1 MAHCSRRS
9 RLSKPVVASSRQPG
23 QVARPSG
30 PSVVEAADVA
40 PVEVNASAPVK
51 VGPATPAGT
60 NTFAPIKAGIA
71 APEVVSHAE
80 PEATAETPMHPYD
93 VDLGIPPQEE
103 SSAFVRTLTSSHS

>member
-9 RLSKPVVASSRQPG
+9 RPSKPVVASSRQPG

-51 VGPATPAGT
+51 VGPATPSRNKHLRT
-60 NTFAPIKAGIA
+60 N
-71 APEVVSHAE
+71 
-80 PEATAETPMHPYD
+80 
-93 VDLGIPPQEE
+93 
-103 SSAFVRTLTSSHS
+103 